1 MFPLWYLGVCDGCR
15 EIWDP
20 DRCGHWGF
28 QVSCVPGY
36 WELILRDGNVLGLTG
51 LGLQKR
57 KERLAF
63 LRICSVSTLGVEAKM
78 R

>member
-1 MFPLWYLGVCDGCR
+1 
-15 EIWDP
+15 
-20 DRCGHWGF
+20 
-28 QVSCVPGY
+28 
-36 WELILRDGNVLGLTG
+36 VLGLTG